1 MNHDNCWIWFI
12 ILWGW
17 SFLSPMIVLIPVIFL
32 GLYRCEFVNL
42 NGSLFLKTSSD
53 CNVKNSPWVHV
64 EYRLQLGQRLHKL
77 LSKYMYY
84 LKKINKNIF
93 RAIINSIPPL
103 LTHRGSSTFYF
114 FFDRGD
120 DGMNVLTYR
129 YIYVTGSPVLNSS
142 VSEVSRKST
151 VGSLD
156 MGGGS
161 AQIAFE
167 VAKSVSTW
175 NVKHSTV
182 ALHSI
187 FLTFLHYSKHP
198 I

>member
-1 MNHDNCWIWFI
+1 
-12 ILWGW
+12 
-17 SFLSPMIVLIPVIFL
+17 
-32 GLYRCEFVNL
+32 
-42 NGSLFLKTSSD
+42 
-53 CNVKNSPWVHV
+53 
-64 EYRLQLGQRLHKL
+64 
-77 LSKYMYY
+77 MYY

-187 FLTFLHYSKHP
+187 FLTFYITPNIQFKVSKCIP
-198 I
+198 ISGQQ